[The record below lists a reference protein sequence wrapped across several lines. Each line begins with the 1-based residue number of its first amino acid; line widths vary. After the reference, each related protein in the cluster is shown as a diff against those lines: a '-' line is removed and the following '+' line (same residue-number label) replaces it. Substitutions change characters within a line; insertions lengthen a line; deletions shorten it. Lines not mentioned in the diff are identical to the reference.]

1 MSIVR
6 SEFSHEARS
15 CTIISTGDTNN
26 LNLNLLY
33 LYSKQPTRISLLLWL
48 NKVFI
53 AMFVDLVVLVLSTI
67 GLLLTPGRSTLW
79 KLLFKDGVVFFL
91 MAFCSNAA
99 ATVMLLF
106 NLNPA
111 VNLIFCVPAACITAS
126 AASRAFIRLSTWAPP
141 DVYMHQSALIQS
153 TRAGATSKSSPNT
166 QVAMAVWAR
175 PTKSDIEAGIDT
187 RLDGVL
193 DDFETKPN
201 VRTVNFAHP
210 TQHGQNGVMVTM
222 DTFSQAK

>member
-6 SEFSHEARS
+6 SEFNPDARS

-33 LYSKQPTRISLLLWL
+33 LYSKQPARVFLSPRS
-48 NKVFI
+48 NKAFI

-111 VNLIFCVPAACITAS
+111 INLIFCVPAACITAS

-141 DVYMHQSALIQS
+141 DVYVHQSALIN
-153 TRAGATSKSSPNT
+153 THTGTTNKSSPNT

-175 PTKSDIEAGIDT
+175 PTKSDIETGIDT
-187 RLDGVL
+187 RLDPGL

-201 VRTVNFAHP
+201 ARTVNFARP
-210 TQHGQNGVMVTM
+210 TQAGQTGVMVTM
-222 DTFSQAK
+222 DTFSHAK

>member
-6 SEFSHEARS
+6 SEFSPEARS

-33 LYSKQPTRISLLLWL
+33 LYT
-48 NKVFI
+48 
-53 AMFVDLVVLVLSTI
+53 MFVDLVVLVLSTI

-111 VNLIFCVPAACITAS
+111 INLIFCVPAACITAS

-141 DVYMHQSALIQS
+141 DVYVHQSALIN
-153 TRAGATSKSSPNT
+153 THTGTANKSSPNT

-175 PTKSDIEAGIDT
+175 PTKSDIETGIDT
-187 RLDGVL
+187 RLDAGL

-201 VRTVNFAHP
+201 ARTVNFTRP
-210 TQHGQNGVMVTM
+210 TQAGQTGVMVTM
-222 DTFSQAK
+222 DTFSHAK

>member
-1 MSIVR
+1 
-6 SEFSHEARS
+6 
-15 CTIISTGDTNN
+15 
-26 LNLNLLY
+26 
-33 LYSKQPTRISLLLWL
+33 
-48 NKVFI
+48 
-53 AMFVDLVVLVLSTI
+53 MFVDLVVLVLSTI

-111 VNLIFCVPAACITAS
+111 VNLIFCVPAACITCS

-141 DVYMHQSALIQS
+141 DVYMHQSALINS
-153 TRAGATSKSSPNT
+153 TRAGTTHNKSSPNT

-175 PTKSDIEAGIDT
+175 PTKSDIETGFDT
-187 RLDGVL
+187 RHDPDLN
-193 DDFETKPN
+193 DFETKPN
-201 VRTVNFAHP
+201 TRTVNFAHP

-222 DTFSQAK
+222 DTFSHAK